1 MTCREAKG
9 TKSMP
14 YSEIRLSTHAFVP
27 KNELTEDLDELI
39 KSYTRTSRYE
49 ESIHI
54 PLVKE
59 TASHFGFPLFLKDFS
74 KETAHLKDER
84 HQGLPIDVAMA
95 EGFTLRDN
103 QKPLVEQF
111 QKLLAAGT
119 TGWLINMPTG
129 SGKTVCALRMLQ
141 AIGRTTLIIVPRD
154 NLMQQWAERI
164 QQFTNIQA
172 SEIGQA
178 QQDICEYQG
187 KKVVIGMIHSLAK
200 NKYPKEFCQAFGLV
214 IWDEVHVA
222 AAQSFSQTLS
232 IFAPQY
238 RIGMSATL
246 NRRDGLQD
254 IYKLSIGE
262 KVLAISAHT
271 LLQPNVYILKYKAA
285 KTNYKLNFI
294 QNANFR
300 RAKLLSTLAEDKKRN
315 ELLASHI
322 AKIAQSGRR
331 TVVFSERIQQL
342 KTLHGLLCEKLGIS
356 ADDVGI
362 FTGETKEAER
372 RSILAQSPIILATYG
387 VMALGVDVPDLRA
400 VIFATPQ
407 ANVAQ
412 AVGRILRVNEES
424 LDPVVL
430 DLVDVSYQD
439 CNFWAAS
446 RKKYYQNTAQAQ
458 LFELV

>member
-1 MTCREAKG
+1 M
-9 TKSMP
+9 S

-27 KNELTEDLDELI
+27 KSELTEDLDELI
-39 KSYTRTSRYE
+39 RSFTRTSRYE

-59 TASHFGFPLFLKDFS
+59 TAESFGFPLYLKDFS
-74 KETAHLKDER
+74 KETAVLKDER
-84 HQGLPIDVAMA
+84 SQGLSIDVEMS
-95 EGFTLRDN
+95 EGFSLRDN
-103 QKPLVEQF
+103 QRPLVEEF
-111 QKLLAAGT
+111 LKLLQEGK

-129 SGKTVCALRMLQ
+129 SGKTVCALRMLK

-154 NLMQQWAERI
+154 NLIQQWSQRI

-172 SEIGQA
+172 SEIGLA
-178 QQDICEYQG
+178 QQDTCDYQG

-200 NKYPKEFCQAFGLV
+200 DKYPQAFCKAFGLV

-232 IFAPQY
+232 IFAPKY

-246 NRRDGLQD
+246 HRRDGLQD
-254 IYKLSIGE
+254 IYKLSIGQN
-262 KVLAISAHT
+262 VLAISAHT

-285 KTNYKLNFI
+285 KTNYKINFI
-294 QNANFR
+294 KNANFR
-300 RAKLLSTLAEDKKRN
+300 RAKLLSLLAEDAQRN
-315 ELLASHI
+315 ALLASHI

-342 KTLHGLLCEKLGIS
+342 KDLQALLTQKQAVNAEDIGL
-356 ADDVGI
+356 

-372 RSILAQSPIILATYG
+372 RKILAQSPIILATYG

-400 VIFATPQ
+400 VVFATPQ

-430 DLVDVSYQD
+430 DVVDTSYQD
-439 CNFWAAS
+439 CHFWAAS
-446 RKKYYQNTAQAQ
+446 RKKYYQKTAQAQ